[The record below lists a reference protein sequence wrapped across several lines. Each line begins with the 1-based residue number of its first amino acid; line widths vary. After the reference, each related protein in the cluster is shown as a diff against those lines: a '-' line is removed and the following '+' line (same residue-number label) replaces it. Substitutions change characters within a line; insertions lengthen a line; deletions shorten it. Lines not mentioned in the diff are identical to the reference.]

1 MSALNESDI
10 GNLMIYIAHYY
21 QGFVGESVD
30 YTDEYPEEPICNYVK
45 LSDIYNAA
53 YKYFGIDIDDIY
65 TRLSPEDFKNAPKIF
80 WNCGNP
86 VVKVKGEPCINVGVQ
101 IDANFVCVPVIDKI
115 YSLGDDSYYVL
126 YKYWRDTD
134 TMYKPDD
141 EYSEYIPDDWDF
153 SPIKEGYAVI
163 KSRVEK
169 GEKHYYIVNCGANA
183 QSFLSPSELNRYLT
197 ISRRPSNI
205 KIDYKK
211 IKSYTK
217 PEQYIEYLEKQLG
230 NTKPNDSAKSEII
243 KFIEHAVENV
253 ANTEIKVKGKKITIT
268 AEDIKDAVKKAKE
281 LRRAFDKLLSEKDI
295 TLNKAVDTVIRID
308 TKGVALNKG
317 VTVVYDSSL
326 SESFDEISGIKVIYD
341 ADRQSVSCD
350 AKSIKKYFDNGE
362 GQVKIIVKDNEY
374 KIEFLDKHGKTVK
387 KAAAQL
393 KFAFRINSKYDTV
406 YYHNGKKK
414 TNWSGQINDA
424 DNTIEF
430 QTATSGIYTVE
441 KNEPKI
447 SDIDDLTEQQQE
459 AVKFMVSRGYFELE
473 NDRFNPYRSLSRYE
487 FTQTLVSIFYALDFD
502 AKTSFSDVK
511 KSSVYYE
518 YVASSEQENIVK
530 GFEDGTFKGNKN
542 TTKEEVISIASR
554 TLAEKKGYIYPENTD
569 EYVQFADNEEI
580 EGWENQY
587 GEIALAVREGLI
599 DKGGILAPKSN
610 ITRVEAAVILYRLF
624 NCLYEITPIQTN
636 TKSSSAGFPAGA
648 AAAAGGVAVIG
659 GASAAFVIIRKRKLH
674 I

>member
-1 MSALNESDI
+1 M
-10 GNLMIYIAHYY
+10 
-21 QGFVGESVD
+21 
-30 YTDEYPEEPICNYVK
+30 
-45 LSDIYNAA
+45 
-53 YKYFGIDIDDIY
+53 
-65 TRLSPEDFKNAPKIF
+65 
-80 WNCGNP
+80 
-86 VVKVKGEPCINVGVQ
+86 
-101 IDANFVCVPVIDKI
+101 
-115 YSLGDDSYYVL
+115 
-126 YKYWRDTD
+126 
-134 TMYKPDD
+134 
-141 EYSEYIPDDWDF
+141 
-153 SPIKEGYAVI
+153 
-163 KSRVEK
+163 
-169 GEKHYYIVNCGANA
+169 
-183 QSFLSPSELNRYLT
+183 
-197 ISRRPSNI
+197 
-205 KIDYKK
+205 
-211 IKSYTK
+211 
-217 PEQYIEYLEKQLG
+217 
-230 NTKPNDSAKSEII
+230 
-243 KFIEHAVENV
+243 
-253 ANTEIKVKGKKITIT
+253 
-268 AEDIKDAVKKAKE
+268 
-281 LRRAFDKLLSEKDI
+281 
-295 TLNKAVDTVIRID
+295 
-308 TKGVALNKG
+308 
-317 VTVVYDSSL
+317 
-326 SESFDEISGIKVIYD
+326 
-341 ADRQSVSCD
+341 SCD

-447 SDIDDLTEQQQE
+447 SDIDDLTEQQQD

-530 GFEDGTFKGNKN
+530 GFEGGTFKGNKN

-648 AAAAGGVAVIG
+648 SAAAGGVAVIG